1 MNTIYPI
8 HYDLFLDINI
18 ADFTFQGKNVMTVV
32 MKNKT
37 SKVTIDSFKL
47 EIYKCKI
54 NINGTWKEI
63 QYELDMEKQ
72 KLHLNFIEEL
82 DGEYQIK
89 IKYKGEINKSM
100 IGFYRSEFKHNG
112 EEKFAAVTQ
121 FQENYARMAFP
132 CFDEPKYKAAFDIS
146 YRIEKQYFAISNMPI
161 IEEIEEEDK
170 KIVKFDRT
178 PIMSTYLV
186 FFGVGDFEFIE
197 DEVNGTILRLVAS
210 PGKASENGEFGLSF
224 GKKTLQYC
232 EDYYGIDYPLPK
244 LDMIG
249 TPAFGHGAMENW
261 GAMLFREDLLLHF
274 GEITSI
280 LKEIRIREVIA
291 HEIAHQWFGNLVS
304 PVSWKYIWLNESF
317 ANLFGFGVIDHFY
330 PENKVWDNFIRD
342 ATAVALHSDARIS
355 TMPIENTG
363 DEQVA
368 MSVKNLNIIYDK
380 GGSVLRMVKH
390 YLGEENFKNGLNKY
404 LTKFAYKNTVSDD
417 LWESLEEA
425 SGQPIVDFMKSWVM
439 QEGYPM
445 VAVSRDGD
453 TLNFSQKRFTYLK
466 RENPSQW
473 IIPISIN
480 LMKNNTKVGRVNYL
494 MQEQSA
500 SLKLEQDFD
509 SYYLN
514 DNATGFFRTK
524 YEKSHREKI
533 GELLKGNNLSMID
546 RFTFFND
553 TLAMLI
559 AGEITLD
566 DYLDFLHYYDGE
578 QTHLALNA
586 ISSSLRQ
593 LYNILKGESKEK
605 LKAAGSAFCENSLNI
620 IGYQPK
626 DDEDD
631 SIKIIRGGLIQNA
644 VEFGS
649 EKAIEYGLELFNK
662 MKQDEKIPADLIY
675 SVLAIGASKTNDYD
689 WFMNKF
695 ENAKNEQEIIN
706 FGTNLFN
713 FSDPELLENMK
724 LKLFEIIPLR
734 NRTGAIFT
742 LMDNQVTKD
751 TMWEWYIANLDNI
764 EALFPFSQQYV
775 ASGIIQNSLKFE
787 EDVRSFFADYEKKR
801 PDLADSI
808 EVGLENLEIRKQLI
822 NNNP

>member
-280 LKEIRIREVIA
+280 LKE
-291 HEIAHQWFGNLVS
+291 
-304 PVSWKYIWLNESF
+304 
-317 ANLFGFGVIDHFY
+317 
-330 PENKVWDNFIRD
+330 
-342 ATAVALHSDARIS
+342 
-355 TMPIENTG
+355 M
-363 DEQVA
+363 
-368 MSVKNLNIIYDK
+368 
-380 GGSVLRMVKH
+380 
-390 YLGEENFKNGLNKY
+390 
-404 LTKFAYKNTVSDD
+404 
-417 LWESLEEA
+417 
-425 SGQPIVDFMKSWVM
+425 
-439 QEGYPM
+439 
-445 VAVSRDGD
+445 
-453 TLNFSQKRFTYLK
+453 
-466 RENPSQW
+466 
-473 IIPISIN
+473 
-480 LMKNNTKVGRVNYL
+480 
-494 MQEQSA
+494 
-500 SLKLEQDFD
+500 
-509 SYYLN
+509 
-514 DNATGFFRTK
+514 
-524 YEKSHREKI
+524 
-533 GELLKGNNLSMID
+533 
-546 RFTFFND
+546 
-553 TLAMLI
+553 
-559 AGEITLD
+559 
-566 DYLDFLHYYDGE
+566 
-578 QTHLALNA
+578 
-586 ISSSLRQ
+586 
-593 LYNILKGESKEK
+593 
-605 LKAAGSAFCENSLNI
+605 
-620 IGYQPK
+620 
-626 DDEDD
+626 
-631 SIKIIRGGLIQNA
+631 
-644 VEFGS
+644 
-649 EKAIEYGLELFNK
+649 
-662 MKQDEKIPADLIY
+662 
-675 SVLAIGASKTNDYD
+675 
-689 WFMNKF
+689 
-695 ENAKNEQEIIN
+695 
-706 FGTNLFN
+706 
-713 FSDPELLENMK
+713 
-724 LKLFEIIPLR
+724 
-734 NRTGAIFT
+734 
-742 LMDNQVTKD
+742 
-751 TMWEWYIANLDNI
+751 
-764 EALFPFSQQYV
+764 
-775 ASGIIQNSLKFE
+775 
-787 EDVRSFFADYEKKR
+787 
-801 PDLADSI
+801 
-808 EVGLENLEIRKQLI
+808 
-822 NNNP
+822 